1 MSQENK
7 GNVRS
12 DIRNIAII
20 AHVDH
25 GKTTLLDRLL
35 EQTGALGSFK
45 EAEKQGGDRVMDS
58 NPLERERGITI
69 LSKNTSLDYKDLRI
83 NIVDTP
89 GHADFGGEVERVLN
103 MVDGVLL
110 LVDAFDGPMPQTRF
124 VLGKALSLGLIPVVV
139 INKVD
144 RPDARP
150 WEVLDLV
157 FDLFVALGASD
168 AQQDF
173 AYVFSSAK
181 QGWCVAEP
189 EALPA
194 EGEGDMSLLLDTIV
208 ARIPA
213 PEAEPDQPFQMLV
226 SNLFYDNYLGRLLV
240 GRIRRGRVA
249 PGDKVARMA
258 LDGSEVQGKVTTVF
272 TFAGLSRES
281 VGEAAAGDIVMLAG
295 LPEGYIGETLADPE
309 HPEALPVI
317 RVDEPTVSM
326 HFRINDGPLAGR
338 EGKYVTS
345 RHIRDRLEKE
355 LLSNI
360 ALRLEDT
367 DSMDEFRVSG
377 RGELHLSI
385 LIETMRREGY
395 EFAVSRPKV
404 IFKEIDG
411 VLCEPVEELSLECP
425 EGSVGA
431 VMEVLGTRKGEVQSM
446 DQLKDGMVRIKAFIP
461 TRGLTGLR
469 SVFLTLTKGEGV
481 MTHALYEFQ
490 PHKGET
496 AIRSHGVLV
505 AKEPGTAVPYAIWK
519 LEDRG
524 YFIIPS
530 GVEVYEGM
538 IVGANSKDADMVVNV
553 CTTKKLTNVR
563 AANKDEAVRLTPHR
577 KLDLEQALHF
587 IADDELVE
595 VTPKS
600 IRLRKRHLTENER
613 IQARKRAAG
622 KQV

>member
-1 MSQENK
+1 MSQTKHREDLR
-7 GNVRS
+7 NV
-12 DIRNIAII
+12 AII

-45 EAEKQGGDRVMDS
+45 EAEKQSQDRVMDS

-69 LSKNTSLDYKDLRI
+69 LSKNTSLKHKDLRI

-124 VLGKALSLGLIPVVV
+124 VLGKALALGLMPVVV

-144 RPDARP
+144 RPGARP

-168 AQQDF
+168 VQQDF
-173 AYVFSSAK
+173 AYVFASAK
-181 QGWCVAEP
+181 QGWCVTDP
-189 EALPA
+189 DQQPA
-194 EGEGDMSLLLDTIV
+194 DGEGDMTVLLDTIL

-213 PEAEPDQPFQMLV
+213 PEADPDLPFQMLV
-226 SNLFYDNYLGRLLV
+226 TNLFYDNYLGRLLV

-249 PGDKVARMA
+249 TGDRVARMA
-258 LDGSEVQGKVTTVF
+258 LDGRVTYGKVTTVF
-272 TFAGLSRES
+272 TFAGLSREP
-281 VGEAAAGDIVMLAG
+281 VDEAAAGDIVMLSG
-295 LPEGYIGETLADPE
+295 LPEGYIGETLADAE
-309 HPEALPVI
+309 NPEALPAI
-317 RVDEPTVSM
+317 HVDEPTVSM

-345 RHIRDRLEKE
+345 RHIRDRLERE

-360 ALRLEDT
+360 ALRFEDT

-411 VLCEPVEELSLECP
+411 KLCEPVEELALECP
-425 EGSVGA
+425 EGSVGP

-446 DQLKDGMVRIKAFIP
+446 DQLKDGMVRIRAFIP

-490 PHKGET
+490 PYKGDT
-496 AIRSHGVLV
+496 AIRTHGVLV
-505 AKEPGTAVPYAIWK
+505 AKEPGVSVPYAIWK

-524 YFIIPS
+524 YFLIPS

-538 IVGANSKDADMVVNV
+538 IVGANSKEGDMVVNV
-553 CTTKKLTNVR
+553 CATKKLSNMR
-563 AANKDEAVRLTPHR
+563 ASGKDEAVRLTPYR

-600 IRLRKRHLTENER
+600 IRLRKRWLTENAR
-613 IQARKRAAG
+613 IQARKRTAG